1 MQISLDVRNE
11 NLSEKRIHQICA
23 WKPARCR
30 SGERSLARL
39 AIGNGCGDLLM
50 LRIAVSC
57 HFDCCRIVIFFSP
70 LATTAEV

>member
-1 MQISLDVRNE
+1 MQISLDLRNE

-30 SGERSLARL
+30 SGERSLAL
-39 AIGNGCGDLLM
+39 AIGDGCGDLLV
-50 LRIAVSC
+50 LPIAVSY

-70 LATTAEV
+70 SATTAEV